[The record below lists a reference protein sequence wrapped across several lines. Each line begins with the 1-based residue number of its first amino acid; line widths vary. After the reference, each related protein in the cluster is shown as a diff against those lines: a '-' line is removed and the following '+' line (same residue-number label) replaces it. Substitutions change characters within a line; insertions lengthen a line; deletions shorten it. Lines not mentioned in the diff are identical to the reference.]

1 ASSDPSPFGPHPLAA
16 GTENVLSPWVT
27 GATTMVNS
35 GPFGLAVPF
44 GSNDWPNGIACE
56 MSVFAGCRTI
66 GFASEPM
73 KQLGPRSIGGIPS
86 RWILIGSVMIG
97 TPVES
102 PASRSK
108 SDGSPADETVAKTA
122 IPPAVTMTGSEMTAP
137 PAGDTMLNTL
147 VFESNTM
154 PTCRLV
160 LPVRLLVVPIVMLPF
175 VEFEARQT
183 LSVFTPSAASI
194 TGSSTGQRLNG
205 VQKPGPAWN
214 VWSAPVVVPAEF
226 VATTRKW

>member
-1 ASSDPSPFGPHPLAA
+1 MCQSALNSAPVKVAFGSANAFEALFSTRGLDPAGEGRPTMVLTAASSDPSPFGPHPLAA

-73 KQLGPRSIGGIPS
+73 KQLGPRWIGGTPS

-160 LPVRLLVVPIVMLPF
+160 LPV
-175 VEFEARQT
+175 
-183 LSVFTPSAASI
+183 
-194 TGSSTGQRLNG
+194 
-205 VQKPGPAWN
+205 
-214 VWSAPVVVPAEF
+214 
-226 VATTRKW
+226 